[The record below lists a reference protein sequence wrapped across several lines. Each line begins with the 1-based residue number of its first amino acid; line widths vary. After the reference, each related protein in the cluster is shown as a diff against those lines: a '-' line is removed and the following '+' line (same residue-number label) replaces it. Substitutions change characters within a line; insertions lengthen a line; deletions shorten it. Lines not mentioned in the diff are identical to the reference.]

1 MGIGRARHTADRL
14 HPAAPF
20 TVPQN
25 HPFRFIKIGPMSH
38 PDQEF
43 RAVQEK
49 CEQFRTALDQI
60 VGRQFDMD
68 LVPLDQI
75 SRRFRE
81 VIKIAKDALK

>member
-1 MGIGRARHTADRL
+1 
-14 HPAAPF
+14 
-20 TVPQN
+20 
-25 HPFRFIKIGPMSH
+25 MSH